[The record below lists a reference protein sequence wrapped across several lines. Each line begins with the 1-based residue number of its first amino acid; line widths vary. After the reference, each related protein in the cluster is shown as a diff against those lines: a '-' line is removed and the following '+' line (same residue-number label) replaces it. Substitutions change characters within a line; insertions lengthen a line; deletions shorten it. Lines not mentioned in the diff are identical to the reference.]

1 MRELML
7 RQRQLVTYLAGGVLS
22 ALIDVGLMQGMLW
35 LGMPLVASVSAG
47 FLAGLLFN
55 FMFHAHVTF
64 QQGPSGATLLRYL
77 VVVGL
82 NYLLTLACVALSVH
96 LTGMALPGKLL
107 SLGVVAA
114 NGFTLGKRWVFK

>member
-7 RQRQLVTYLAGGVLS
+7 RQRQLVTYLAGGALS

-55 FMFHAHVTF
+55 FLFHAHVTF
-64 QQGPSGATLLRYL
+64 QHGPSGAALLRYL
-77 VVVGL
+77 AVVGL
-82 NYLLTLACVALSVH
+82 NYLITLACVALSVH
-96 LTGMALPGKLL
+96 FSGMALPGKLL

-114 NGFTLGKRWVFK
+114 NGFALGKHWIFK